1 MTESQ
6 VPAADL
12 DSTSQF
18 DADSTWVARAGGW
31 PIAPQ
36 PPMHALVL
44 RDRDGGRRRV
54 DLRAGELRVG
64 RLGNCDIVLEDS
76 EVSRNHCI
84 LQITDTTTTLVDLG
98 STNGT
103 WLDGSRVDGE
113 VPLTPGTTVRI
124 GPFLLDYQRGNAE
137 EMRHAAELE
146 REMERA
152 GAYVQA
158 LLTPPIVEGPVCAD
172 WRFVPSGRVGGDAF
186 GFRWLD
192 QDRFAVFIMDVAGHG
207 AGSALLA
214 ASVMNLL
221 RQRATALASSAEAV
235 PSAVLA
241 ELNASFQMEEQGGLF
256 FSAWYGVFHRGTRQ
270 LDFAAAGH
278 HPGYLLGH
286 GLAPRPL
293 ATRNPAIGMMPGISF
308 RTDSVPVAPGARLA
322 LFSDGA
328 FETTAPDGSQRTLV
342 DFLPALAAPPEPG
355 LAEPERLLRAAR
367 AGMRT
372 GPFDDD
378 VSILVIDFH

>member
-1 MTESQ
+1 MQ
-6 VPAADL
+6 PADL

-18 DADSTWVARAGGW
+18 DSDSTWVARAGGW
-31 PIAPQ
+31 PAAAQ

-54 DLRAGELRVG
+54 DLREGELRIG
-64 RLGNCDIVLEDS
+64 RLGSCDIVLDDG
-76 EVSRNHCI
+76 EVSRNHCV
-84 LQITDTTTTLVDLG
+84 LQVTDTTTTLVELG

-103 WLDGSRVDGE
+103 WLDGCRVYGE
-113 VPLTPGTTVRI
+113 TPLNPGTTLRI
-124 GPFLLDYQRGNAE
+124 GPFLLDYQRGNAA

-152 GAYVQA
+152 GSYVQA
-158 LLTPPIVEGPVCAD
+158 LLTPPITEGPVRAD

-192 QDRFAVFIMDVAGHG
+192 DERFAVFIMDVAGHG

-221 RQRATALASSAEAV
+221 RQRAGTLGTPTEAA
-235 PSAVLA
+235 PAAVLA
-241 ELNASFQMEEQGGLF
+241 ELNANFQMDEQGGLF
-256 FSAWYGVFHRGTRQ
+256 FSAWYGVFHRSTRR
-270 LDFAAAGH
+270 LEFAGAGH
-278 HPGYLLGH
+278 HPAYLLETGA
-286 GLAPRPL
+286 APRPL
-293 ATRNPAIGMMPGISF
+293 NTRNPPIGAMPG
-308 RTDSVPVAPGARLA
+308 VAYRADAGTLPAGSRLA

-328 FETTAPDGSQRTLV
+328 FETTAPDGAQRTLA
-342 DFLPALAAPPEPG
+342 DFLPTLAAPAEAGVPE
-355 LAEPERLLRAAR
+355 AERLLRAAR
-367 AGMRT
+367 AGMRA

>member
-1 MTESQ
+1 MA
-6 VPAADL
+6 AADL

-18 DADSTWVARAGGW
+18 DVDSTWVARAGGW

-36 PPMHALVL
+36 PPMHALVV
-44 RDRDGGRRRV
+44 RDRDGRRRRV
-54 DLRAGELRVG
+54 DLRPGELRIG
-64 RLGNCDIVLEDS
+64 RLGTCDIVLDDS
-76 EVSRNHCI
+76 EVSRNHCV
-84 LQITDTTTTLVDLG
+84 LQVADATATLVELG

-103 WLDGSRVDGE
+103 WLDGSRVQGE
-113 VPLTPGTTVRI
+113 VPLSPGTTLRI

-158 LLTPPIVEGPVCAD
+158 LLTPPIVEGPVRAD

-192 QDRFAVFIMDVAGHG
+192 EDRFAVFIMDVAGHG

-221 RQRATALASSAEAV
+221 RQRASALGSPGEAA
-235 PSAVLA
+235 PAAVLA

-256 FSAWYGVFHRGTRQ
+256 FSAWYGVFHRTTRQ
-270 LDFAAAGH
+270 LEFAAAGH
-278 HPGYLLGH
+278 HPAYLLAAG
-286 GLAPRPL
+286 GGPRAL
-293 ATRNPAIGMMPGISF
+293 ATRNPAIGMMPGVSF
-308 RTDSVPVAPGARLA
+308 RTDVVSVAPESRLV

-328 FETTAPDGSQRTLV
+328 FETAAADGSQRTLA
-342 DFLPALAAPPEPG
+342 DFLPALLAPPEPE

-378 VSILVIDFH
+378 VSILVIEFH